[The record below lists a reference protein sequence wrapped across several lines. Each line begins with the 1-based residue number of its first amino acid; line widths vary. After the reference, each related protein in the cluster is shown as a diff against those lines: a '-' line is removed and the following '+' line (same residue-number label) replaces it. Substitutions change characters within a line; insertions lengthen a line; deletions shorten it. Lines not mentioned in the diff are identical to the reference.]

1 MVRSRKI
8 LYHILFWAGVY
19 LLWILLFRSYSVA
32 ITRTMT
38 IEFCYLLFITADYYA
53 IHSFAIPRLLGRKRY
68 SLFVLAV
75 VLVIAVSAGLRAWVA
90 LFMSRYYFVMGGQID
105 YGALYLRSFFNI
117 SLWVLAVTLGRMLV
131 ERMQTEQQLEVLEKE
146 RIRSELDYL
155 KAQINPHALFNSLN
169 TIYGHIDKHNQVAR
183 NILLQFSELLRYQL
197 YDCAADKV
205 SLQKEIAYIENYVA
219 FQRLRKDERL
229 VVNFKVGNIG
239 QGLRV
244 APLML
249 VVLIENAF
257 KFVSNFSDRPNKI
270 CIEIYTKGSVLYTN
284 YFNTR
289 EPQAGDGVEVAVF
302 AGGKGTASGGGT
314 VAASG
319 GGTVAAAKGI
329 GIANLRRRL
338 ELLYNHKYELSVN
351 SDYDCYETSLTIDLS

>member
-1 MVRSRKI
+1 MRSRKI
-8 LYHILFWAGVY
+8 LFHILWWAAIYG
-19 LLWILLFRSYSVA
+19 LWVLLFRSYSVA

-53 IHSFAIPRLLGRKRY
+53 INSFAVPRLLGRKKY
-68 SLFVLAV
+68 SLFVGAV
-75 VLVIAVSAGLRAWVA
+75 VVTIAVSAALRAWVA
-90 LFMSRYYFVMGGQID
+90 LFMIRHYFLVGGEID
-105 YGALYLRSFFNI
+105 YAALYLRSFINI

-131 ERMQTEQQLEVLEKE
+131 ERMQTQQQLEMLEKE

-197 YDCAADKV
+197 YDCTAEKV
-205 SLQKEIAYIENYVA
+205 CLQKEIAYIENYVA

-229 VVNFKVGNIG
+229 IVNFKVGQIG
-239 QGLRV
+239 QGLKI

-257 KFVSNFSDRPNKI
+257 KFVSNFSDRPNRI
-270 CIEIYTKGSVLYTN
+270 CIEIFTNGSVIYGSFL
-284 YFNTR
+284 NTWEPPSRRRRRKKGDRDR
-289 EPQAGDGVEVAVF
+289 EF
-302 AGGKGTASGGGT
+302 
-314 VAASG
+314 
-319 GGTVAAAKGI
+319 AAAAGAALQPQI
-329 GIANLRRRL
+329 QVDGEQRL
-338 ELLYNHKYELSVN
+338 
-351 SDYDCYETSLTIDLS
+351 